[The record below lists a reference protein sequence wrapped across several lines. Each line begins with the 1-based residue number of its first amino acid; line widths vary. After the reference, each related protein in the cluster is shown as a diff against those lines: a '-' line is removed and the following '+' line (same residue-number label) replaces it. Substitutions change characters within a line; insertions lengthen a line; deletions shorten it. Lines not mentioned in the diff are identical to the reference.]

1 MPILYKNNQI
11 THMKTIQEMPQI
23 DAQDFIK
30 IKQIEP
36 TVGYTEVQS
45 NRMVQLIKTYI
56 DPRQASCAYCG
67 SSGGLYEAKNKFIR
81 FYLDNETNIKFIS
94 EGISPFAVEV
104 EEEEPISSVDVAI
117 IASEVINESKPKK
130 NKKK

>member
-104 EEEEPISSVDVAI
+104 EEPISSVDVAI
-117 IASEVINESKPKK
+117 IASEVINESKPKNK
-130 NKKK
+130 RNKK

>member
-30 IKQIEP
+30 IKQVEP

-45 NRMVQLIKTYI
+45 NRMVQLINTYI

-67 SSGGLYEAKNKFIR
+67 SSGSLYEAKNKFIR

-94 EGISPFAVEV
+94 EGISPFAVEA
-104 EEEEPISSVDVAI
+104 EEPLTSVDVAI
-117 IASEVINESKPKK
+117 IASEVINESKPKNKRK
-130 NKKK
+130 NK

>member
-94 EGISPFAVEV
+94 EGISPFAVEAK
-104 EEEEPISSVDVAI
+104 EPILNFENGVI
-117 IASEVINESKPKK
+117 ILPNELVKESKPKK